1 MAEEEHL
8 TIGEVINLLK
18 DDFPDATV
26 SKVRFLESQGLI
38 TPTRSASGYRQ
49 FTADDVKRLRF
60 IMEQQRDWF
69 LPLKVIR
76 SQLTLWERGEEPSP
90 VRESGPASIRGL
102 LEAEDDEEL
111 LDEHELAARAK
122 VSREQVRELV
132 RHGLITPYENA
143 QNPMFSTRHAAIVR
157 QCGTLMEMG
166 LEPRHLRSVR
176 HSAERSADLL
186 IGLTAPVRRRR
197 NPQARREAMDA
208 LADCSETLNR
218 LMTLLFSVEI
228 RSVINPD

>member
-1 MAEEEHL
+1 MVEEEVL

-49 FTADDVKRLRF
+49 FTAGDVDRLRF

-90 VRESGPASIRGL
+90 VRDPGSASMRGL

-111 LDEHELAARAK
+111 FDERELARRAK
-122 VSREQVRELV
+122 VTREQVRELV
-132 RHGLITPYENA
+132 KHGLITPYGGG
-143 QNPMFSTRHAAIVR
+143 PDLMFSARHAAIAR
-157 QCGTLMEMG
+157 QCGALLEMG
-166 LEPRHLRSVR
+166 LETRHLRGVR

-197 NPQARREAMDA
+197 GPQARREAMDA
-208 LADCSETLNR
+208 LADCSEALNR
-218 LMTLLFSVEI
+218 LMTLLFSMEI
-228 RSVINPD
+228 RAVINPD

>member
-1 MAEEEHL
+1 MVEEEVL

-49 FTADDVKRLRF
+49 FAAADVDRLRF

-90 VRESGPASIRGL
+90 VRDHGSASIRGL
-102 LEAEDDEEL
+102 LEVEDDEEL
-111 LDEHELAARAK
+111 FDEQELARRAK
-122 VSREQVRELV
+122 ITREQVRELTKN
-132 RHGLITPYENA
+132 GLLTPYGNT
-143 QNPMFSTRHAAIVR
+143 PDLMFSARHAAIAR
-157 QCGTLMEMG
+157 QCGALLEMG
-166 LEPRHLRSVR
+166 LEARHLRGVR

-197 NPQARREAMDA
+197 GPQARQEALDA
-208 LADCSETLNR
+208 LADCAETLNR
-218 LMTLLFSVEI
+218 LMTLLFSMEI
-228 RSVINPD
+228 RAVINPD